1 MKTYDIGII
10 GAGPGGIACALQAQK
25 HGLSFFIIEKG
36 SRIFQGIIDSY
47 PKGKKVYATI
57 PKSETGPFPIEAL
70 APAPNKPPVEEY
82 IDTIEAL
89 AAERGIAVQFNQDF
103 ESMRKDRDAFVV
115 ATGSGHYRARAVV
128 LAFGSNIPVDLGVY
142 GEAKTIARRL
152 DNVQDHIGFS
162 TLVIGGG
169 NAAAD
174 VVAALSRA
182 KRDADDET
190 PVYWSNRMEHF
201 EINTDVARDLGEEI
215 LLGGHI
221 RILQGALPR
230 IGEVDEDGVDRLT
243 ILTQEIDAG
252 CGVILKQAMSFP
264 MKHVIACIGTQGP
277 APIFTQI
284 GLQQI
289 TCTEGVCR
297 IGKEGAQL
305 VILSPD
311 FQTSIRGIY
320 AIGGAVSPAYIEIQ
334 EEGSFKERKHT
345 NLIYTAVKDAMRAVD
360 HIAARL
366 SQK

>member
-1 MKTYDIGII
+1 METVDIGII
-10 GAGPGGIACALQAQK
+10 GAGPGGIASALQAQK
-25 HGLSFFIIEKG
+25 RGLSYFIIEKG
-36 SRIFQGIIDSY
+36 GRVFQGIIDTY

-57 PKSETGPFPIEAL
+57 PRSETGPFPIPEL
-70 APAPNKPPVEEY
+70 APAPDKPPVEEY
-82 IDTIEAL
+82 VAAMEAL
-89 AAERGIAVQFNQDF
+89 VAERDIAIQFQQEF
-103 ESMRKDRDAFVV
+103 KTLESGRDGFVV
-115 ATGSGHYRARAVV
+115 TASRGRFRAKTII

-142 GEAKTIARRL
+142 GEAKTIARTL
-152 DNVQDHIGFS
+152 DNPKDHIGFS
-162 TLVIGGG
+162 TLIIGGG

-182 KRDADDET
+182 KRDADDAT
-190 PVYWSNRMEHF
+190 PIFWSNRTEHF
-201 EINTDVARDLGEEI
+201 EINKDVARDLGEEI

-221 RILQGALPR
+221 RILQGAQPR

-252 CGVILKQAMSFP
+252 SGVFLKQAMSFP

-277 APIFTQI
+277 GPIFEQI

-311 FQTSIRGIY
+311 HQSSTKGIY

-345 NLIYTAVKDAMRAVD
+345 NLIFTAVADAVRAVD
-360 HIAARL
+360 HIAAQRTA
-366 SQK
+366 